1 MKSDPRETE
10 RALLEI
16 AGEQGGY
23 FTAAQA
29 LSVGYTYPQQ
39 NYHKNRGNWLY
50 IDHGLYRLRNYPEG
64 EHEDLIRWSFWS
76 RNRCG
81 EFLATVSHD
90 TALAIHDLG
99 DVMPGRVHLTVPSGF
114 RKKVPG
120 GCILHTA
127 CLDSHNIEH
136 RHGFNVTNPLRSL
149 LDVAASLL
157 SQDLLDGVVRDA
169 LRRGLVRA
177 KPLLSAEL
185 PKEAKERL
193 RTAVEISE
201 GMEILRA

>member
-1 MKSDPRETE
+1 M
-10 RALLEI
+10 EI

-29 LSVGYTYPQQ
+29 LSVGYTYRQQ

-81 EFLATVSHD
+81 EFQATVSHD

-99 DVMPGRVHLTVPSGF
+99 DVMPGRVHLTVSSGF
-114 RKKVPG
+114 RKKAPG

-127 CLDSHNIEH
+127 GLDSYDIEH
-136 RHGFNVTNPLRSL
+136 HHGFNVTTPLRTL
-149 LDVAASLL
+149 LDAAGSPL
-157 SQDLLDGVVRDA
+157 SQDLLDGAVRDA
-169 LRRGLVRA
+169 LRRGIVRA
-177 KPLLSAEL
+177 KQLLSAEL
-185 PKEAKERL
+185 PKEAQKRL
-193 RTAVEISE
+193 RTSVEVSERVEIV
-201 GMEILRA
+201 RA